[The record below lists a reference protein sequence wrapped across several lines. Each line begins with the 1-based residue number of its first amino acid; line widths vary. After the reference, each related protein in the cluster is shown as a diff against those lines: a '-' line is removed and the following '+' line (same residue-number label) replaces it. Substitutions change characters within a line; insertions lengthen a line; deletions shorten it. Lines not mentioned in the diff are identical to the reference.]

1 MFPTLRPVGRS
12 FWQFSLRGSS
22 SPSMSVTYF
31 KRYRMEVD
39 LTRRTIRPVPLAAEY
54 RLRPWSPELL
64 ELHGEAKYLS
74 FHGEI
79 DSTIFSS
86 LASHD
91 GCLEL
96 MQGIA
101 AGTGFVP
108 EATWLIETTDPSGQP
123 EACGTIQGVRF
134 DPLYGAIQNVGVV
147 PFHRGQGLGAALL
160 TAALIGFQQ
169 VGLRRAFL
177 DVTAKNVGAIRLYQ
191 RLGFRRTKTLYRSV
205 ELATG

>member
-1 MFPTLRPVGRS
+1 
-12 FWQFSLRGSS
+12 
-22 SPSMSVTYF
+22 MSVTYF
-31 KRYRMEVD
+31 KRYRMEIE
-39 LTRRTIRPVPLAAEY
+39 LRRRTIRPALLPAEY
-54 RLRPWSPELL
+54 RLVPWSPELVDS
-64 ELHGEAKYLS
+64 HGEAKYLS

-79 DSTIFSS
+79 DSTIFDS
-86 LASHD
+86 LATHD
-91 GCLEL
+91 GCMEL

-108 EATWLIETTDPSGQP
+108 EATWLIETLDGQGAP

-147 PFHRGQGLGAALL
+147 PFHRGLGLGAALV

-169 VGLRRAFL
+169 VGLQRAFL

-205 ELATG
+205 EHATG